1 MRKVS
6 PIEDMKVEIP
16 EDIKKEVDEKG
27 GFNQIKTSVP
37 MEDIWRLDAI
47 IGVLADKK
55 RLVILYALSRQRMC
69 VCMLADIT
77 QSPYSK
83 CSYHIT
89 RLKDMGVITSQNEG
103 NYLIYSLTPLG
114 KNILKILEKLKEVIE

>member
-6 PIEDMKVEIP
+6 HIEDMKVEIP
-16 EDIKKEVDEKG
+16 EDIKKEMDEKG
-27 GFNQIKTSVP
+27 GFNQIKTSIPV
-37 MEDIWRLDAI
+37 EAVQRLDKI

-55 RLVILYALSRQRMC
+55 RLMILYALSRQRMC

-83 CSYHIT
+83 CSYHIA
-89 RLKDMGVITSQNEG
+89 RLKDVGIIMALNEG
-103 NYLIYSLTPLG
+103 NYLIYSLTPYG
-114 KNILKILEKLKEVIE
+114 KNILKILERLKEVIE

>member
-1 MRKVS
+1 MRDVS
-6 PIEDMKVEIP
+6 LIEGMKVEIP

-27 GFNQIKTSVP
+27 GFNLIKNSVP
-37 MEDIWRLDAI
+37 MGDIQRLEGI

-55 RLVILYALSRQRMC
+55 RLLIIYALSRQRMC

-89 RLKDMGVITSQNEG
+89 RLKDMGIITAQSEG
-103 NYLIYSLTPLG
+103 NYLIYSLTPYG
-114 KNILKILEKLKEVIE
+114 KNILKILERLKEVIE